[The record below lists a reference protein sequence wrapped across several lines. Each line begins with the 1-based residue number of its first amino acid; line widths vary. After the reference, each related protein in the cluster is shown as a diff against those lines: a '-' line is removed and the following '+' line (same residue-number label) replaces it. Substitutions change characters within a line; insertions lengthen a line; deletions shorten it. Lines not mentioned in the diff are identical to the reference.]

1 MGSLILRI
9 RQRGVGHWGETMN
22 QAVTDDATVNLTTQQ
37 ALEGRAL
44 APRFY
49 CTDYAAMEHIDISPV
64 RAEWDLMM
72 RDFELDK
79 NRGHFKQNYDYDP
92 EILEAD
98 PELKEEFLDLLV
110 SSITAEYSGCVLY
123 QEIEKHVSNPDVKAL
138 MRYMARDESRHAG
151 FINKALNKL
160 GVAVDLGVL
169 KREKEYTFFKPKY
182 IYYATYLSEK
192 IGYARYITIFRHLER
207 HPEKRF
213 HPIFKWFLEWCND
226 EFAHGEGFAL
236 IMRSD
241 PKLLSGFNKLWIRF
255 FLLAV
260 YSTMYVRD
268 HSRPKLYEAFG
279 MDVTEFDY
287 TVFDITTEIS
297 RQVFPLTLNTDDPRF
312 RAGLE
317 RMRRLQ
323 LARDALEGQR
333 GPIASLR
340 RLGLM
345 AASGWTFARLFVLP
359 TQANLIP
366 DQVRMQPAW

>member
-1 MGSLILRI
+1 
-9 RQRGVGHWGETMN
+9 MN
-22 QAVTDDATVNLTTQQ
+22 QAVTDDAAVNLTTQQ
-37 ALEGRAL
+37 ALESRAL

-123 QEIEKHVSNPDVKAL
+123 QEIEKHVSNPDVKSL

-226 EFAHGEGFAL
+226 EFAHGEAFAL

-323 LARDALEGQR
+323 LARDGLAGQR

-345 AASGWTFARLFVLP
+345 AAFGWTFARLFVLP

>member
-1 MGSLILRI
+1 VGSLILRI

>member
-1 MGSLILRI
+1 MSELIS
-9 RQRGVGHWGETMN
+9 
-22 QAVTDDATVNLTTQQ
+22 DDAAVNLTTQQ

-49 CTDYAAMEHIDISPV
+49 CTDYPAMEDIDVTPV
-64 RAEWDLMM
+64 RAEWDQMM
-72 RDFELDK
+72 RAFELDT
-79 NRGHFKQNYDYDP
+79 NRGHFKKNYEYDP
-92 EILEAD
+92 AILEAD
-98 PELKEEFLDLLV
+98 PALKEEFLDFLV

-123 QEIEKHVSNPDVKAL
+123 QEIEKNVSNPDIAKL

-169 KREKEYTFFKPKY
+169 KREKEYTFFKPKF

-207 HPEKRF
+207 HPEQRF

-226 EFAHGEGFAL
+226 EFSHGEAFAL

-241 PKLLSGFNKLWIRF
+241 PKLLRGMNKLWIRF
-255 FLLAV
+255 FLVAV

-268 HSRPKLYEAFG
+268 HARPKLYEAFG
-279 MDVTEFDY
+279 IDVTEFDY
-287 TVFDITTEIS
+287 QVFDITTEIS

-317 RMRRLQ
+317 RMRELQ
-323 LARDALEGQR
+323 MARDALEEKPG
-333 GPIASLR
+333 IAAKAK
-340 RLGLM
+340 RLGLG
-345 AASGWTFARLFVLP
+345 ALFGLTFARLYLLP
-359 TQANLIP
+359 TQPNVMP
-366 DQVRMQPAW
+366 EQVCMQPAW